1 MILCFGLGLIL
12 ALLVL
17 WAQPLL
23 SQMGQP
29 QEVVVL
35 AKPYLFWV
43 AQSLVPL
50 VGFQGLRQFAEG
62 LFQTHLAMYA
72 TLMGNV
78 INVLLNYLLI
88 FGLHGFPE
96 LGVEG
101 AALGT
106 LLSRWAM
113 VLFMAINVKNQKGFK
128 RYNRK
133 LFRVRLQNSLFKR
146 IISLGLPSAL
156 QMFFEVTFLPLRFGC
171 QVCWGKTPRRP
182 IR

>member
-1 MILCFGLGLIL
+1 
-12 ALLVL
+12 
-17 WAQPLL
+17 
-23 SQMGQP
+23 MGQP
-29 QEVVVL
+29 HEVVVL

-106 LLSRWAM
+106 LFSRWAM

-133 LFRVRLQNSLFKR
+133 LFRVKLQKSLFKR

-156 QMFFEVTFLPLRFGC
+156 QMFFEITFFTSAIWMSGLL
-171 QVCWGKTPRRP
+171 GKNPQAANQIALNLTSMTYMVALVWV
-182 IR
+182 